1 MRSPNIHGRPFS
13 ALADPFRRG
22 VSAERNRAGTVCD
35 GRRQHGVADCRR
47 PGCSVNGRES
57 VRRWPL
63 RRTLPNRQAFG
74 EDVLRWLLSVGVE
87 SMARVRLAD
96 IAKKAG
102 VSEASVSRVLND
114 RQGVSHKMRQ
124 AVLDALHEAGAQTDR
139 SVRDTSRIIALVTTE
154 LMSMPVVAA
163 LVQELEQAV
172 RRYGY
177 VPAVYVQPSDAVL
190 AHESFDLLI
199 EHGAAGAVFVSGW
212 PDTTVFSED
221 TLAELRGQ
229 GLPYVFVNGRDMLGN
244 APSVSVDNRAAV
256 RLATRHLNELG
267 HARIGMVVGNRQRPS
282 SASSIDGFIDALE
295 EVRRPDAVPEAHR
308 VYHTLPTVAGGRV
321 VVGTLLE
328 DGCTGVLCD
337 SDLTALGIMQALHER
352 GLSVPEHV
360 SVVTFTDSQFMEF
373 IKPPLTAV
381 RQPVRAIAMAAVA
394 TLLSNGGTNGPHND
408 GFLLMP
414 ELIVRGSTSARCPTP
429 EALSAQEQGA

>member
-1 MRSPNIHGRPFS
+1 
-13 ALADPFRRG
+13 
-22 VSAERNRAGTVCD
+22 
-35 GRRQHGVADCRR
+35 
-47 PGCSVNGRES
+47 
-57 VRRWPL
+57 
-63 RRTLPNRQAFG
+63 
-74 EDVLRWLLSVGVE
+74 
-87 SMARVRLAD
+87 MARVRLAD
-96 IAKKAG
+96 IARKAG

-124 AVLDALHEAGAQTDR
+124 AVLDALHEAGAETDR

-154 LMSMPVVAA
+154 LTSMPVVAA

-177 VPAVYVQPSDAVL
+177 VPAVYVQPSDAAL

-221 TLAELRGQ
+221 TLAELKGQ
-229 GLPYVFVNGRDMLGN
+229 GLPYVFVNGQDTLGN
-244 APSVSVDNRAAV
+244 APSISVDNRAAV
-256 RLATRHLNELG
+256 RMATRHLNELG
-267 HARIGMVVGNRQRPS
+267 HVRIGMVVGNSRHPLS
-282 SASSIDGFIDALE
+282 PASSIDGFLDALE
-295 EVRRPDAVPEAHR
+295 EVRSPDAVAEAHR

-321 VVGTLLE
+321 MVGTLLE

-337 SDLTALGIMQALHER
+337 SDLTALGIMQALRER

-381 RQPVRAIAMAAVA
+381 RQPVGAIAMAAVA
-394 TLLSNGGTNGPHND
+394 TLLSDGGTNGTHND

-429 EALSAQEQGA
+429 EAASAQERGA